1 MDLTDEQQKIAQIRG
16 EGMRILGKSIAVDF
30 KPILNKIKEL
40 VEQDA
45 PKEDIFREIDRL
57 LGIIAQ
63 VERFS
68 ERTRNMEKEDE

>member
-1 MDLTDEQQKIAQIRG
+1 MDLTDEQQKIARIRG

-40 VEQDA
+40 VEQNA

-68 ERTRNMEKEDE
+68 NQIKKEM

>member
-16 EGMRILGKSIAVDF
+16 EGMRILGQSIAIDF

-40 VEQDA
+40 VEQNA
-45 PKEDIFREIDRL
+45 TKEDIFRELNRL
-57 LGIIAQ
+57 LGIIDQ

-68 ERTRNMEKEDE
+68 NLNKKDR